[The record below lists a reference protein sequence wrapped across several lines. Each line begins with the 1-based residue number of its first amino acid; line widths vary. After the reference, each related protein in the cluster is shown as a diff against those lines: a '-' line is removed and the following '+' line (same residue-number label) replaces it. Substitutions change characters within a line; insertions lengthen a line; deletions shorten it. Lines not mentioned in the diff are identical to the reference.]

1 MIAAMRAS
9 FVTVTAALFGL
20 AGPGFGQTMEFA
32 CPEPGTTITFDS
44 GVNVVARGQEGMD
57 CKMEVVGGAPFKLRA
72 LLIANPSPDG
82 ANTSAFIAAVRP
94 ERLWPLKVGNKIE
107 ASFSAGGRSWD
118 YVLTVARYEKRLG
131 PGDVLFDTFVVEMNE
146 VGDTGQRSISRW
158 WISPVEKY
166 VIRFDSSDSNGRANR
181 AVVTAIKH

>member
-9 FVTVTAALFGL
+9 FLAFAASLCGL
-20 AGPGFGQTMEFA
+20 AIPALGQTMEFA
-32 CPEPGTTITFDS
+32 CPQPGTTITFDS
-44 GVNVVARGQEGMD
+44 GVSVVARGQEGTD
-57 CKMEVVGGAPFKLRA
+57 CKMDVAGGAPFKLRA

-82 ANTSAFIAAVRP
+82 ANTSSFIAAVRP

-118 YVLTVARYEKRLG
+118 YVLTVARYERRLG
-131 PGDVLFDTFVVEMNE
+131 PGDAQFDTFVVEMNE
-146 VGDTGQRSISRW
+146 VGNTGQRSISRW

-181 AVVTAIKH
+181 AVVTSIKH